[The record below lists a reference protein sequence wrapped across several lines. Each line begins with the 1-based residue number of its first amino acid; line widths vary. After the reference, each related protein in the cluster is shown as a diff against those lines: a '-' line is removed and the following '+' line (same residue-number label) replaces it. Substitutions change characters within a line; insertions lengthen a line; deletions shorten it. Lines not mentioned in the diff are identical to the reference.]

1 MLNFGKDIF
10 FQQDNAS
17 VHQSKIVHTI
27 LKEIKMPTM
36 LWPAKS
42 SDINIAEVVWK
53 AISDDVYDG
62 PTFSNKEDL
71 VITIKTVINRIN
83 CQHRPEI
90 QSLYESIRSRLCKI
104 LQKAGNLYNT
114 VLFVNIKFFIR

>member
-42 SDINIAEVVWK
+42 SDINIAEDVWK
-53 AISDDVYDG
+53 MISDEVYDG
-62 PTFSNKEDL
+62 LAFSNK
-71 VITIKTVINRIN
+71 
-83 CQHRPEI
+83 
-90 QSLYESIRSRLCKI
+90 KI
-104 LQKAGNLYNT
+104 
-114 VLFVNIKFFIR
+114 